1 MIYTIAEV
9 MKMLIKLQ
17 GIKKAFGEKKI
28 FNHLNL
34 EIKRGEI
41 FALIGPNGV
50 GKTTLMRMIL
60 NWDRDFEGEY
70 LKEEG
75 IKIGYSPETP
85 VFPEILSG
93 RQVLEYYMEERGF
106 DKSFYR
112 KESVRLM
119 EKVGLSLKDTRVKN
133 YSKGMKQRLAV
144 AQALI
149 GDPDLLLLDEP
160 SAGQDFLGQQQMQ
173 DLIAELKKDKKG
185 ILLNS
190 HLLYDVEKVA
200 DRGIIIMNEKICR
213 EFTRDD
219 FKKISLADMF
229 LELAKEVRYEGSY

>member
-1 MIYTIAEV
+1 MEV
-9 MKMLIKLQ
+9 
-17 GIKKAFGEKKI
+17 
-28 FNHLNL
+28 
-34 EIKRGEI
+34 
-41 FALIGPNGV
+41 
-50 GKTTLMRMIL
+50 
-60 NWDRDFEGEY
+60 
-70 LKEEG
+70 
-75 IKIGYSPETP
+75 
-85 VFPEILSG
+85 
-93 RQVLEYYMEERGF
+93 RGF

-213 EFTRDD
+213 GFTRDD